1 MDLSNVQKEIE
12 EDEISQDEKSD
23 SDECDRQDEEAFNS
37 VGPIAD
43 IPVMR
48 LSAS

>member
-23 SDECDRQDEEAFNS
+23 SEECDKDEKAFKLT
-37 VGPIAD
+37 VYG
-43 IPVMR
+43 
-48 LSAS
+48 L